1 MTKMSRRDFIRLAGA
16 GAAAAGAAGGLGYVG
31 LQRLPG
37 HHAPKIGTLR
47 ESQWVPT
54 VCRVCPGG
62 CGLLARVVDNRVVKT
77 EGNPAHP
84 MNQGKPCPRA
94 QAATQVLYDPDRIRG
109 PLRRVGER
117 GEGLWEPISW
127 VVAVEELSD
136 RLGHLRDRGQ
146 AHTLLF
152 LHDAPPSHMRQLI
165 ERFCQAYGSPNAISV
180 DGWDVER
187 LTHLLTQG
195 WFDLAAHNWEE
206 TSYVLFFGGSFL
218 EDWQPQVHMLRA
230 YSYMRRGRP
239 THRSRIIQVGPR
251 LSVSAAKAD
260 EWIPLVPGREGAL
273 ALGMAHVIIR
283 ERLYDPDFVADH
295 TDGFEEFSQLV
306 LEEYAPEAV
315 MGLTGIPAS
324 TIARLARE
332 FAGLGPAVAVAGRG
346 LAAGTNALLSHVA
359 IHALNALVGSI
370 DVPGGILRPKPVPF
384 TPWEPVL
391 TAIPSQPRLD
401 GAALSERIIDGGPYL
416 PQALL
421 FHETNPLY
429 EGVGTDLWRGA
440 FQVIP
445 FIVSFSSFMDESTL
459 HADLVLPNHTFME
472 RWVDGMPPGGLGRP
486 TVGIGRPVVGPL
498 HNTRHTGDVLL
509 ELARVMGG
517 EVAQSLPWTNFESLL
532 RFRMQGLLEAGGS
545 ISADSFD
552 EFWGKLLERG
562 VWFGSR
568 YAFGEWEDTLATP
581 SGRFQFRLDGL
592 EEAIQ
597 RVGLTVEGLVGNGGE
612 SRLPRYE
619 PPVYAGDGEEYP
631 LHLVP
636 YRVIADAGCRAPNAP
651 LLWEMY
657 GLHIKEMWQS
667 WAELHPGTAEHL
679 GIQDGDEVWV
689 ESPQGRIRLKARI
702 YEGAMLDAVNI
713 PLGGGHTAGGRW
725 ASQVDGGN
733 VAELIV
739 PQTDPYAGSIAWGGT
754 RVKVYK
760 E

>member
-1 MTKMSRRDFIRLAGA
+1 
-16 GAAAAGAAGGLGYVG
+16 V
-31 LQRLPG
+31 
-37 HHAPKIGTLR
+37 
-47 ESQWVPT
+47 
-54 VCRVCPGG
+54 
-62 CGLLARVVDNRVVKT
+62 LARVVDNRVVKM

-117 GEGLWEPISW
+117 GAGLWEPISW
-127 VVAVEELSD
+127 VAAIEEMVD
-136 RLGHLRDRGQ
+136 RLEDLRERGG
-146 AHTLLF
+146 AHRLLF
-152 LHDAPPSHMRQLI
+152 LHDAPPGHMRQLI
-165 ERFCQAYGSPNAISV
+165 ERFCQAYGSPNAIST

-206 TSYVLFFGGSFL
+206 TSYALFFGGSFL

-239 THRSRIIQVGPR
+239 TRRSRIIQVGPR
-251 LSVSAAKAD
+251 FSVSAAKAD

-283 ERLYDPDFVADH
+283 ERLYDHDFVGDH
-295 TDGFEEFSQLV
+295 TDGFGAFSELV
-306 LEEYAPEAV
+306 LEEYPPEAV
-315 MGLTGIPAS
+315 MGLTGIPAG

-346 LAAGTNALLSHVA
+346 LGAGTNALLNGVA

-370 DVPGGILRPKPVPF
+370 DVPGGILRPQRVPF
-384 TPWEPVL
+384 TPWEPAL
-391 TAIPSQPRLD
+391 SMIPLQPRLD
-401 GAALSERIIDGGPYL
+401 GAALAERIVDDGPYL
-416 PQALL
+416 PQVLL
-421 FHETNPLY
+421 FYEANPLY

-440 FQVIP
+440 FQIIP
-445 FIVSFSSFMDESTL
+445 FIASFSSFMDESTL
-459 HADLVLPNHTFME
+459 HADLVLPNHTFLE
-472 RWVDGMPPGGLGRP
+472 RWIDGVPPGGLGRA
-486 TVGIGRPVVGPL
+486 TVGIGQPVVGPL
-498 HNTRHTGDVLL
+498 YDTRHTGDVLL

-517 EVAQSLPWTNFESLL
+517 QMAESLPWTNFESLL
-532 RFRMQGLLEAGGS
+532 RFRMQGLFEEGGS

-552 EFWGKLLERG
+552 EFWRKLLERG

-581 SGRFQFRLDGL
+581 SGRFQFRLDQL
-592 EEAIQ
+592 EEAVSK
-597 RVGLTVEGLVGNGGE
+597 VGLTAAEPDSDLGE
-612 SRLPRYE
+612 VRLPRYE
-619 PPVYAGDGEEYP
+619 PPSYAGDGEEYP

-636 YRVIADAGCRAPNAP
+636 YRVISDAGCRAPNAP

-657 GLHIKEMWQS
+657 GLHVKEMWQS
-667 WAELHPGTAEHL
+667 WAELNPETAKHL

-689 ESPQGRIRLKARI
+689 ESPQGRIRLRARI
-702 YEGAMLDAVNI
+702 YEGTMLDSVNI
-713 PLGGGHTAGGRW
+713 PMGGGHTAGGRW
-725 ASQVDGGN
+725 ASQVGGGN
-733 VAELIV
+733 VVELIV
-739 PQTDPYAGSIAWGGT
+739 PQTDPYAGSTAWGGT